1 MVNRETNE
9 LLDDIML
16 DNIAS
21 MSKEQ
26 LKGELNGKV
35 SDLDAIIKR
44 VSTWGTSQKKQDS
57 LSVLQA
63 ARRGLESQRERYKKS
78 TIREKLAKSGI
89 DAKGMLIQL
98 LAQGKLPENLTL
110 AFRDGE
116 EFTDNDAE
124 KILDDLVNMGV
135 VKLDDTKD

>member
-44 VSTWGTSQKKQDS
+44 VSTWGISQKKQDS